1 VDQPEAGPLPIKDGK
16 AGFRIQFRR
25 IFRMLSYSKGRIA
38 RVLTMLPATI
48 AVLCVFGTL
57 AAAQEQPAPKWEL
70 YGGYSF
76 WDPGAH
82 VHGVLPLGIVPI
94 TSRLDSNPRGAGA
107 TVTYDFNRWFGLSL
121 DASDHFGFSEKGNP
135 AACCRDASLSNLSVG
150 PKFTL
155 RRTHFSLFLEALV
168 GDHRLYP
175 EAFHHI
181 DTAGLMAG
189 GGLDINITRHVALRL
204 IRADYVTSS
213 YRYGPSA
220 TTPTTDLRGVRLQ
233 SGLNFMFGGAPVVL
247 PSATSSVQP
256 AEVFAGDPV
265 TATATGSN
273 FNPKRT
279 VKYDWSGAGVKVSRN
294 SASIPIDTTGLQPGS
309 YQVTANLSDGS
320 RRGVASSSAHF
331 TVKRSNPPTVS
342 CSSNPATVQPGE
354 TSTVSSSAN
363 SPDGRNLTYSY
374 ATSAGNITGNT
385 SIASLDSRG
394 AQPGTITVTCNVSDD
409 RNPPLTATSATTV
422 NVQSPPP
429 PETSPEIKAIEKR
442 LALHSV
448 YFGTAKPT
456 PENPDGGL
464 LVSQENTLS
473 RLASDFQTYLQ
484 SKPDARLTLEGHADP
499 RGSVEYNQALSE
511 RRVDRTKRFLVEHG
525 VPAADIQTEA
535 FGKQQNL
542 KDAEVKDAVERNPE
556 LSTEDRQRL
565 LANMRTIIL
574 ASNRRVDIT
583 LSNASGA
590 SQKSVRDY
598 PFNAADSLTLLDTG
612 TKKATSPVAKK
623 KKITKK
629 Q

>member
-1 VDQPEAGPLPIKDGK
+1 
-16 AGFRIQFRR
+16 
-25 IFRMLSYSKGRIA
+25 
-38 RVLTMLPATI
+38 
-48 AVLCVFGTL
+48 
-57 AAAQEQPAPKWEL
+57 
-70 YGGYSF
+70 
-76 WDPGAH
+76 
-82 VHGVLPLGIVPI
+82 
-94 TSRLDSNPRGAGA
+94 LDSNPRGAGA
-107 TVTYDFNRWFGLSL
+107 TVTYDFNRWLGLSL
-121 DASDHFGFSEKGNP
+121 DASDHWGFSEKGNP

-155 RRTHFSLFLEALV
+155 RRGHFSPFLEALV

-175 EAFHHI
+175 EAFYHI

-189 GGLDINITRHVALRL
+189 GGLDVNIARHFALRV

-233 SGLNFMFGGAPVVL
+233 TGLNFMFGGTPVVL
-247 PSATSSVQP
+247 PSAACSVQP
-256 AEVFAGDPV
+256 AEVFAGEPV

-279 VKYDWSGAGVKVSRN
+279 VKYDWSGTGVKVSRN
-294 SASIPIDTTGLQPGS
+294 GASIPIDTTGLQPGS

-331 TVKRSNPPTVS
+331 TVKQPNPPTIS
-342 CSSNPATVQPGE
+342 CSSNPATVPLGE
-354 TSTVSSSAN
+354 SATISSN
-363 SPDGRNLTYSY
+363 GTSPDGRILNYSY
-374 ATSAGNITGNT
+374 TASAGSIAGNAST
-385 SIASLDSRG
+385 ASLDSRG

-409 RNPPLTATSATTV
+409 RNPPLTASSTTTV
-422 NVQSPPP
+422 DVQAPPLA
-429 PETSPEIKAIEKR
+429 ELSPEIRAIEKR
-442 LALHSV
+442 LSLHSV

-464 LVSQENTLS
+464 LASQEKTLNK
-473 RLASDFQTYLQ
+473 LASDFQTYVQ

-556 LSTEDRQRL
+556 LSPEDRQRL
-565 LANMRTIIL
+565 LKNMRMIIL

-583 LSNASGA
+583 LNKANGA
-590 SQKSVRDY
+590 SQKSVREY
-598 PFNAADSLTLLDTG
+598 PFNAADSLTLLDSG
-612 TKKATSPVAKK
+612 KATSPLTKK
-623 KKITKK
+623 KRITKK
-629 Q
+629 K